1 MRIFDDCDAE
11 EVTVSVYENCFFYK
25 LYYAVTEEDKVRESL
40 IQEVKAAQE
49 KNISLRYYKKI
60 EKTYFDKNYDK
71 YVMYISL
78 TFDIRKLPPQ
88 VRILDRSLSPNI
100 KQGNSFINQAQIAQQ
115 YSNILSKYQPLFN
128 VGMQTALNQY
138 GMMNN
143 NPYTN
148 PYTNQYQQCQYK
160 SPLVPLVSNLP
171 IYIAKISEEQPQKAS
186 KVRNIVNIII
196 RKLLFLDD

>member
-1 MRIFDDCDAE
+1 MRIFDDCEAE
-11 EVTVSVYENCFFYK
+11 EVTVSEYENCFFYK
-25 LYYAVTEEDKVRESL
+25 LYNTVTEEDKVRESL

-128 VGMQTALNQY
+128 VGMQTALNPY

-148 PYTNQYQQCQYK
+148 QYQQSQYK
-160 SPLVPLVSNLP
+160 SPLVPLVPPVSNLP
-171 IYIAKISEEQPQKAS
+171 IYIDEISKEQPQKTS